1 MLNRASGSL
10 QRSLGRVAPLAIFGA
25 RLYLVLAVI
34 QFVAGFVIGGS
45 MVLFDYNLDYIN
57 VLLPTGN

>member
-1 MLNRASGSL
+1 MLNRASGLL
-10 QRSLGRVAPLAIFGA
+10 QRSLGRAAPLAIFGA

-45 MVLFDYNLDYIN
+45 MVLFDYDLDYIN
-57 VLLPTGN
+57 LLLPTGG